1 MERSLFRLS
10 SMAVYVG
17 LLFAPGVRS
26 ELATSAAYQTNAM
39 DPESLVAAYHAAAS
53 KIFSFDL
60 VMNTKSHAIIVV
72 DRNGKSKLNTAD
84 QAENNKTS
92 YRVLERPVV
101 RSFVSKQVY
110 KRGKF
115 RTDLLE
121 VDNAIKE
128 RDKILAAWNGVE
140 AKAINRV
147 AHSGIVSDFPNSNPG
162 TFGFAYRQ
170 LYAYLRGS
178 LTFHEF
184 MRDRL
189 PAHGVTA
196 RRDGSHIVLVAKSRA
211 GVPLD
216 GDPFEIHL
224 YLNPDKGLMPEIV
237 DLFLNRGGVTS
248 HHARVVN
255 QLGKFLPG
263 IWAPASSKVS
273 TYIEDRDSEFYG
285 KEAGYFQIDLDVS
298 RSKFNI
304 PIADDLFDPKFEIGD
319 RILDEREGKEYRLGI
334 GNKMEDP
341 N

>member
-178 LTFHEF
+178 
-184 MRDRL
+184 RKRSKYPSL
-189 PAHGVTA
+189 PG
-196 RRDGSHIVLVAKSRA
+196 LVACEADQFVPSQDPTQWQVSRA
-211 GVPLD
+211 PSASHSGV
-216 GDPFEIHL
+216 I
-224 YLNPDKGLMPEIV
+224 
-237 DLFLNRGGVTS
+237 
-248 HHARVVN
+248 
-255 QLGKFLPG
+255 
-263 IWAPASSKVS
+263 ASAASQA
-273 TYIEDRDSEFYG
+273 
-285 KEAGYFQIDLDVS
+285 AG
-298 RSKFNI
+298 
-304 PIADDLFDPKFEIGD
+304 
-319 RILDEREGKEYRLGI
+319 
-334 GNKMEDP
+334 
-341 N
+341 